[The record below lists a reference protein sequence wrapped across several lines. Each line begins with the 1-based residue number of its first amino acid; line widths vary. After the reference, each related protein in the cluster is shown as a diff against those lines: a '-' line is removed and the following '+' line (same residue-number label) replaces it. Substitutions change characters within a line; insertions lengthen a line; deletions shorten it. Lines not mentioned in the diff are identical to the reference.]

1 MEQKRSYKEAEKKYI
16 GSSDCARLILD
27 GSDRVEHLMF
37 GEDGSYDAYVI
48 DEGYEIGEHYVRC
61 AEFSGWLKIYDDEG
75 LTAKFYG
82 DTIEVYRAGQF
93 GCIIKIS
100 KGEA

>member
-1 MEQKRSYKEAEKKYI
+1 MEQKRNYKEAEKRYI

-27 GSDRVEHLMF
+27 GPGEVMHLSF
-37 GEDGSYDAYVI
+37 GEDDSYDAYII
-48 DEGYEIGEHYVRC
+48 DDSYEIGEHYDKC
-61 AEFSGWLKIYDDEG
+61 AEFSGWLKVYDDEG
-75 LTAKFYG
+75 LTAKFCG
-82 DTIEVYRAGQF
+82 DRIEVYRAGQF